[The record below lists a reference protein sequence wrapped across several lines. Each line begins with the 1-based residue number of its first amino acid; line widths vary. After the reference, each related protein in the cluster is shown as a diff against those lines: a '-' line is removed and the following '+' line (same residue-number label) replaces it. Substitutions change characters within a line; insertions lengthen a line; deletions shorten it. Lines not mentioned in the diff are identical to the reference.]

1 MVNLVSKK
9 DRFINGLVEKA
20 GWEREWAEEHFMHF
34 SPMFE
39 IGNEI
44 DFVLSE
50 AKRLR
55 LRYPKIMIAP
65 MLYKVEDNR
74 LYLIKEK

>member
-1 MVNLVSKK
+1 MVNLIA
-9 DRFINGLVEKA
+9 RVENA
-20 GWEREWAEEHFMHF
+20 GWEKSKAEERFM
-34 SPMFE
+34 SYAPMVE

-55 LRYPKIMIAP
+55 RRYPKVLIAP
-65 MLYKVEDNR
+65 MLYKVEDAR
-74 LYLIKEK
+74 IYLIEESKDS